1 MRRRTHTLPAATA
14 LAVLFSSAALAVGTA
29 TPAVAETS
37 AFLPVTSSGDIV
49 VDGVHQRIFV
59 SDPNGGKVVA
69 TDYTGTVVGTVPSL
83 PGAKGLE
90 LSADSGTLYAA
101 VPGADAIVAVD
112 TATVTE
118 TKRYPTGEGTDPQY
132 PAWAGDKL
140 WFGYGAATQ
149 GNIGSLDVSGADPVV
164 VLNQEPN
171 RTWYAAPVLETTSG
185 APNTLVAGIKDLS
198 PFSLAV
204 YDVSS
209 GTAAKT
215 ASGPDTDDYAG
226 SNLQDLA
233 LSPDGSQV
241 VTASGYPYNHQ
252 VFKTSDLTR
261 DGVYPSTHYP
271 TAVEIAPDGTV
282 AAGVDNWSEPVV
294 YLYEPGATTPIRTHA
309 FSDNSGFGNG
319 RVVPGGLAWTPD
331 ESRLF
336 VITTDSDGGFTL
348 RVVADPTR
356 VATAVTVD
364 APATATRAKELTVT
378 GKVTSNLAFPA
389 GATVAVTRTDMESP
403 AGKALAPVT
412 VTADGSYSFKDTPP
426 SGGSVTYT
434 VSYAGDADHAAS
446 SGSDT
451 VTVSRATPTLTLNKN
466 GNVYAYSAD
475 VAFTAHLGTT
485 YKNRKVEIWAD
496 PYGSDKPNK
505 LVKSGTVNSEG
516 NLSVTLDLTRDT
528 KLTAKFA
535 GDSRYAPKT
544 AESRV
549 HTKVRVSTTPSRHYK
564 TNYAWN
570 HTYYYFRKSVDPLF
584 TTSMTYY
591 PGREYRVQIQAYYDG
606 AWRTTATQ
614 YFALESGGVGAVELT
629 GTPSTGVRF
638 RIRSSY
644 VDTSSGDNVNTT
656 THGAWK
662 HFVFTS

>member
-1 MRRRTHTLPAATA
+1 VRIRTLPAATA
-14 LAVLFSSAALAVGTA
+14 LAVLVSSAVLAVGTA
-29 TPAVAETS
+29 APAAADTSTP
-37 AFLPVTSSGDIV
+37 LPVQSSGDVV
-49 VDGVHQRIFV
+49 VDGVHQRVFV
-59 SDPNGGKVVA
+59 SDPTGGRVVA
-69 TDYTGTVVGTVPSL
+69 TDYAGTVVGTVPSL
-83 PGAKGLE
+83 PGANGLE

-164 VLNQEPN
+164 ALNQDPH
-171 RTWYAAPVLETTSG
+171 RTWYAAPLLATTSG

-215 ASGPDTDDYAG
+215 ASGPDTDDHAG

-233 LSPDGSQV
+233 LTPDGTQV

-252 VFKTSDLTR
+252 VFRTSDLTR

-282 AAGVDNWSEPVV
+282 AAGVDNWDEPVI
-294 YLYEPGATTPIRTHA
+294 YLYEPGATTPLRTHD
-309 FSDNSGFGNG
+309 FRDNSGFGNG

-336 VITTDSDGGFTL
+336 VITTDSDGGFSL

-356 VATAVTVD
+356 VATAVTVA
-364 APATATRAKELTVT
+364 APTTATRAKELTVT
-378 GKVTSNLAFPA
+378 GKVTSNLAFPG
-389 GATVAVTRTDMESP
+389 GATVTVTRIDLESP

-412 VTADGSYSFKDTPP
+412 VTAEGSYSFKDTPP

-451 VTVSRATPTLTLNKN
+451 VEVSRATPTLTLNKN

-475 VAFTAHLGTT
+475 VSFTAHLGTT

-505 LVKSGTVNSEG
+505 LVRSGTVNSEG
-516 NLSVTLDLTRDT
+516 NLAVTLDLTRDT

-549 HTKVRVSTTPSRHYK
+549 YTKVRVSTTPSRHYK

-591 PGREYRVQIQAYYDG
+591 PGREYRVQVQAYYDG
-606 AWRTTATQ
+606 AWRTTATE
-614 YFALESGGVGAVELT
+614 YLELQSGGVGAVELT
-629 GTPSTGVRF
+629 GTPSTGIRF

-644 VDTSSGDNVNTT
+644 IDTSAGDNVNTT